1 MKIQTEMSTEQNLEQ
16 TLIESLKEAELVY
29 LLCLIYV
36 TIDELLIKNYRKCVC
51 I

>member
-36 TIDELLIKNYRKCVC
+36 TIDEL
-51 I
+51 